1 MAQRCCK
8 GFLLTIVLLMI
19 AAMSGNFAFGQAINT
34 GTVIGTITD
43 VSGAVVPGAK
53 ITLTDVATNTSR
65 ETVTNATGQYVFPD
79 VPPGTYDITV
89 TQKGFQ
95 KTKVQGQSVAVG
107 TQTTANISMRVG
119 QETQTI
125 EVSASAAQLQTL
137 NATVGSEVPEEAID
151 QLPSLLHDAGTFT
164 ELQPG
169 VSPDGSVAGAV
180 VDQSTFMLDGG
191 NNTNDMDGSMS
202 VYTGSFAGDPTGGS
216 GGQSSYG
223 DLAPGPT
230 GVMPT
235 PQDSV
240 EEFKVNTAN
249 QTAEFNNSAGA
260 QVEVV
265 TRRGTDKI
273 HGTGYEYYYDNNFNA
288 NSWSNN
294 LSDTPNPSYHYS
306 KFGVSAGGPLTPKI
320 WGSRT
325 YIFGLYQGW
334 RYPQAQTFA
343 RAVPSP
349 SLLAGIITDPSTG
362 NTYNMQAIDPRGIG
376 INPTV
381 LAMWQKYEPAGTASS
396 CPDLLGKYCDTVNTV
411 EFKANM
417 SVPIRDNFLVGRIDH
432 SFGDKWQWMAS
443 YRYYKLTQA
452 ATSQVDTG
460 GFFTGDKLGVPA
472 AVASRP
478 QQPWYFVTGLTTQI
492 TERLTNS
499 FHYSFLRNYWSWADQ
514 GAPPQSSGLGAAL
527 EPMGESAS
535 VSGTLAPFNVN
546 TQSIRTRF
554 WDGHDTFIS
563 DDLTYLRGKH
573 LLQFGGQYQRNWDWH
588 QRTDNGGGINN
599 TPVYQ
604 LGDSSGA
611 GLIDLSGLGGGFP
624 SSSTS
629 VARVAAAAY
638 GMVSDSQVAYTR
650 SGPNLALNPPLSPA
664 FDQSTIDYENV
675 YFGDSWKIKPTFTL
689 TYGLGWTLE
698 LPPTE
703 ATGKQDVLVD
713 DSDTP
718 IDTLSYL
725 HQRMVTAQQGNVYN
739 PELGFALVG
748 NVGNGQKYPYDP
760 FYGSFSPRAAA
771 AWNPHFNSDSLFGKI
786 FGTEGTVIRGGYGRQ
801 YGRLNGVDQVLVPL
815 LGVGLIQ
822 AVQCRQVLAA
832 GTCGPSNP
840 TASTAFRIGVDGTSA
855 PLPAASQTLP
865 QPAFP
870 GYNLIAGSAAE
881 ALDPHFRPN
890 VIDSFD
896 LTVQRQLSSNTLVE
910 VGYIGRIIKHEYQP
924 INLNAVP
931 YMTVSGNQ
939 NFAQGYAGLEKAL
952 GCATSAGACGAAVPA
967 SKTSGGTPNAA
978 YAAYINGLAAANT
991 QGFFESALLPSYC
1004 SGSFSNGDPTPY
1016 ANCTAAVL
1024 DHELGNL
1031 TSQSVWSTWSDLDA
1045 GNMSIPRTMMNT
1057 AIPGQALG
1065 GNGQSTSGI
1074 AENASI
1080 GYGNYNAGFL
1090 SVKTNNLHGL
1100 MLQENLTYS
1109 KALGT
1114 GAVVQASSEYTAND
1128 PFDLR
1133 KMYGVQAFN
1142 RKYVFNTFA
1151 VWKEPWFSNQA
1162 GVLGRLAGGWS
1173 FAPIFTA
1180 GSGEPEFCNTQ
1191 TDAQSFGSGDGN
1203 NYFDNENC
1211 VFTSKSGTGGA
1222 SSHYGVAGG
1231 PDPYGINVG
1240 TSVASSASG
1249 TAVPINMFKDPV
1261 SVWNHVR
1268 PAILGIDEKDSG
1280 LGPITGMPY
1289 WNLDVSASKNFRIAE
1304 RASFEFSTI
1313 FTNVLNHTVM
1323 ADPLLA
1329 LYAPS
1334 AWGVITS
1341 NVNTPRR
1348 MEFGLRLRY

>member
-1 MAQRCCK
+1 MRNRWSWLLALGLTVLALFAGTQLRAQA
-8 GFLLTIVLLMI
+8 T
-19 AAMSGNFAFGQAINT
+19 NT
-34 GTVIGTITD
+34 GTIVGTVTD
-43 VSGAVVPGAK
+43 QTGAVIPQAN
-53 ITLTDVATNTSR
+53 ITLTDASTNMTHTTQS
-65 ETVTNATGQYVFPD
+65 NATGQYVFTN
-79 VPPGTYDITV
+79 VPPGKYEITFE
-89 TQKGFQ
+89 KAGFELA
-95 KTKVQGQSVAVG
+95 KVHSQTVSVG
-107 TQTTANISMRVG
+107 TQTTVNVKMRVG
-119 QETQTI
+119 SATQTV
-125 EVSASAAQLQTL
+125 EVSVTGTELQTL
-137 NATVGSEVPEEAID
+137 NSTVGSTVPEEAIE

-249 QTAEFNNSAGA
+249 QTADFNNSAGA

-273 HGTGYEYYYDNNFNA
+273 HGSAYEYYLDNNFNA

-294 LSDTPNPSYHYS
+294 LSGTPNPSYHYS
-306 KFGVSAGGPLTPKI
+306 KFGAGAGGPISPRI
-320 WGSRT
+320 WGGRT

-334 RYPQAQTFA
+334 RFPQATTFA
-343 RAVPSP
+343 KAVPSP

-362 NTYNMQAIDPRGIG
+362 DTYNMKAIDPRGIG

-381 LAMWQKYEPAGTASS
+381 LAMWQKYEPAGTAAS

-417 SVPIRDNFLVGRIDH
+417 QIPQNDNFLVARIDH

-443 YRYYKLTQA
+443 YRFYKLTKA
-452 ATSQVDTG
+452 STSQVDTG
-460 GFFTGDKLGVPA
+460 GFFPGDKLGTPV
-472 AVASRP
+472 AVGNRP

-492 TERLTNS
+492 TQRLTND
-499 FHYSFLRNYWSWADQ
+499 FHYSFLRNYWSWSDD
-514 GAPPQSSGLGAAL
+514 GAPPQETGLGAAL
-527 EPMGESAS
+527 EPMGESA
-535 VSGTLAPFNVN
+535 GTNALTPYNVN

-554 WDGHDTFIS
+554 WDGHDTFLR
-563 DDLTYLRGKH
+563 DDFSYLRGKH
-573 LLQFGGQYQRNWDWH
+573 LLQFGGQYQRNWDYH

-624 SSSTS
+624 ASSTS

-650 SGPNLALNPPLSPA
+650 SGNSLTLNPPLSPA

-675 YFGDSWKIKPTFTL
+675 YFGDSWKIRPSFTL
-689 TYGLGWTLE
+689 SYGLGWTLE

-718 IDTLSYL
+718 IDTVSYL
-725 HQRMVTAQQGNVYN
+725 HRRIVAAQQGTAYN

-771 AWNPHFNSDSLFGKI
+771 AWNPHFDGNSILGKI
-786 FGTEGTVIRGGYGRQ
+786 FGSDGTVIRGGYGRQ

-822 AVQCRQVLAA
+822 AVQCRQVLN
-832 GTCGPSNP
+832 TSSSCGSVNP
-840 TASTAFRIGVDGTSA
+840 TASTAFRIGVDGNTA
-855 PLPAASQTLP
+855 PLPSASPTLP
-865 QPAFP
+865 QPAFT
-870 GYNLIAGSAAE
+870 GYNVIAGSAAE

-896 LTVQRQLSSNTLVE
+896 LTIQRQVTRNTLVE
-910 VGYIGRIIKHEYQP
+910 VGYIGRIINHEFQP

-931 YMTVSGNQ
+931 YMTVSGSQ
-939 NFAQGYAGLEKAL
+939 NFSQAYAGLEKAL
-952 GCATSAGACGAAVPA
+952 GCATSAGGCGAAVPA
-967 SKTSGGTPNAA
+967 AKTPSGTPNAA
-978 YAAYINGLAAANT
+978 YATYINNLATSNAQA
-991 QGFFESALLPSYC
+991 FFQSALLPGYC
-1004 SGSFSNGDPTPY
+1004 GGTMSNGSGVAY

-1024 DHELGNL
+1024 DNELGNL
-1031 TSQSVWSTWSDLDA
+1031 TSQSVWSMWSDLDA
-1045 GNMSIPRTMMNT
+1045 GNMNIPRSMMNT
-1057 AIPGQALG
+1057 PIPGQALG
-1065 GNGQSTSGI
+1065 GSGQASSGI

-1090 SVKTNNLHGL
+1090 SVKTSNYHGL

-1142 RKYVFNTFA
+1142 RKYVFNTYA
-1151 VWKEPWFSNQA
+1151 VWKAPWFSNQA
-1162 GVLGRLAGGWS
+1162 GVAGRLLGGWS
-1173 FAPIFTA
+1173 LAPIFTA

-1203 NYFDNENC
+1203 DYFDNENC
-1211 VFTSKSGTGGA
+1211 VFNSKSGTSGA

-1231 PDPYGINVG
+1231 TDPNGISVG
-1240 TSVASSASG
+1240 TAVATSASG

-1261 SVWNHVR
+1261 AVWNNVR
-1268 PAILGIDEKDSG
+1268 PAILGIDERDSG

-1289 WNLDVSASKNFRIAE
+1289 WNLDMSLSKNFKIAE
-1304 RASFEFSTI
+1304 QASVEFTFI
-1313 FTNVLNHTVM
+1313 TTNVLNHTVL

-1334 AWGVITS
+1334 AWGVISS
-1341 NVNTPRR
+1341 NVNTPRQ
-1348 MEFGLRLRY
+1348 MEFGLHLLY